1 MVRKKLVRLFAVLII
16 LISAGAFL
24 ARPVLVHLSDFL
36 SKSERVDGN
45 LLIIEGWLTSEDL
58 NAALEEFRNGEYQY
72 IVTTGLKSI
81 PEYYNVFTDGYLIF
95 YPGILKSS
103 PEEKNSHIIE
113 VKAYS
118 ELEEENSAH
127 FNIWVNDSLIADF
140 YGDKKRRKYA
150 VQWNKRLDSID
161 SVMIQFDND
170 LTGDFGDRN
179 LFVKEIIFD
188 KNKAIPYLNHS
199 VYDISQLDNR
209 DRIVNNTK
217 SNAEMT
223 KKRLLSMGVDSTV
236 VIAIPGQKVRVN
248 RTLTSALAFRD
259 WLKTSDIKVSGINI
273 VSIGTHARR
282 TWMTFNRVLDNSCK
296 VGIIAL
302 PDRKRHANDIRVLK
316 TIRETIAFIYYRLI
330 LIAY

>member
-1 MVRKKLVRLFAVLII
+1 MVRKKLVRLIAALIV

-24 ARPVLVHLSDFL
+24 AKPVLLHLSDFL
-36 SKSERVDGN
+36 SKSERVEGN
-45 LLIIEGWLTSEDL
+45 LLIIEGWLSSEDL
-58 NAALEEFRNGEYQY
+58 TEALEEFRNGRYQY

-81 PEYYNVFTDGYLIF
+81 PEYYNVFTDGYIIF
-95 YPGILKSS
+95 YPGILSS
-103 PEEKNSHIIE
+103 PEEKKSHLIE

-118 ELEEENSAH
+118 ELDGENSAH
-127 FNIWVNDSLIADF
+127 FNIWVNDSLVADF
-140 YGDKKRRKYA
+140 YCDKRKRKYA
-150 VQWNKRLDSID
+150 VQWNKGLDSID

-188 KNKAIPYLNHS
+188 KNKTIPYLNHS
-199 VYDISQLDNR
+199 VYDISQLDNEH
-209 DRIVNNTK
+209 RIVNNTR

-223 KKRLLSMGVDSTV
+223 KKRLISMGVDSSL

-259 WLKTSDIKVSGINI
+259 WLKTSGIKVSGINI

-282 TWMTFNRVLDNSCK
+282 TWITFNRVLHNSCK
-296 VGIIAL
+296 VGIISL
-302 PDRKRHANDIRVLK
+302 PDRKRHADDVRVLK
-316 TIRETIAFIYYRLI
+316 TIRETIAFIYYRII
-330 LIAY
+330 LNAY